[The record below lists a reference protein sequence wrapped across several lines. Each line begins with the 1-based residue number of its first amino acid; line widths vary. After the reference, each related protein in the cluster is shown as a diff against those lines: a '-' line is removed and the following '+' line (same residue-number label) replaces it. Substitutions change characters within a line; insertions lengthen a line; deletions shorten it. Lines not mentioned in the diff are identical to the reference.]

1 MIKVDI
7 NKTSIVGL
15 LIGVVAIAMA
25 VFDGRLGHPTIGKI
39 LGPDAPFAP
48 VALWMI
54 FALVAVVVYL
64 VGRLIW
70 LFREGLR

>member
-7 NKTSIVGL
+7 NRTSIAGL
-15 LIGVVAIAMA
+15 AIGIVAIAMA
-25 VFDGRLGHPTIGKI
+25 VLDGKLGSPTMATIA
-39 LGPDAPFAP
+39 GPGAPFATVP
-48 VALWMI
+48 LWMI
-54 FALVAVVVYL
+54 IALVGVVVYL

>member
-7 NKTSIVGL
+7 NKTSIAGL
-15 LIGVVAIAMA
+15 ALGILALLMAIL
-25 VFDGRLGHPTIGKI
+25 DGKLGSPTVSTV

-64 VGRLIW
+64 VGRLVW

>member
-15 LIGVVAIAMA
+15 LIGVVAITMA
-25 VFDGRLGHPTIGKI
+25 VFDGMLGRPTVSSI
-39 LGPDAPFAP
+39 LGPDAPFAL

-70 LFREGLR
+70 LFGEGLR

>member
-7 NKTSIVGL
+7 NKTSILGL
-15 LIGVVAIAMA
+15 LLGVAAIVMA
-25 VFDGRLGHPTIGKI
+25 VLDSKIGSPTVGSVLG
-39 LGPDAPFAP
+39 ANVPFAP

>member
-7 NKTSIVGL
+7 NKTSLAGL
-15 LIGVVAIAMA
+15 AIGIVAILLALL
-25 VFDGRLGHPTIGKI
+25 DTRLGSPTVSTI

>member
-7 NKTSIVGL
+7 NKTSILGL
-15 LIGVVAIAMA
+15 LIGVAAITMA
-25 VFDGRLGHPTIGKI
+25 VFDSKLGSPTVGSV
-39 LGPDAPFAP
+39 LGPDAPFAR
-48 VALWMI
+48 VGLWMI

>member
-1 MIKVDI
+1 MLKVDI

-15 LIGVVAIAMA
+15 ALGVVAIVVAI
-25 VFDGRLGHPTIGKI
+25 FDEMIGSPTVSTI
-39 LGPDAPFAP
+39 LGPEAPFAP

-54 FALVAVVVYL
+54 LALVAVVVYL
-64 VGRLIW
+64 VGRLTW